1 MFVHEINNHSLTE
14 GGYFLYE
21 RTLMKERS
29 QIRLDYLISV
39 SLKPD
44 ESGSADAWTAMEK
57 DRSFY
62 IFNTKYLVVSFI
74 CRTFAVEIINI
85 SIHN

>member
-39 SLKPD
+39 RLKPD
-44 ESGSADAWTAMEK
+44 ESGSADAWTGAIHIEK
-57 DRSFY
+57 RSILLHLLTKRILY
-62 IFNTKYLVVSFI
+62 I
-74 CRTFAVEIINI
+74 EIIVVPLQ
-85 SIHN
+85 

>member
-39 SLKPD
+39 RLKPD
-44 ESGSADAWTAMEK
+44 ESGSADAWTGDIHIEK
-57 DRSFY
+57 RSILLHFL
-62 IFNTKYLVVSFI
+62 TQ
-74 CRTFAVEIINI
+74 NI
-85 SIHN
+85 L

>member
-39 SLKPD
+39 RLKPD

-57 DRSFY
+57 RSILLHFL
-62 IFNTKYLVVSFI
+62 TH
-74 CRTFAVEIINI
+74 NI
-85 SIHN
+85 W

>member
-39 SLKPD
+39 RLKPD
-44 ESGSADAWTAMEK
+44 ESGSADAWTGAIHIEK
-57 DRSFY
+57 KIYPF
-62 IFNTKYLVVSFI
+62 
-74 CRTFAVEIINI
+74 TFF
-85 SIHN
+85 

>member
-39 SLKPD
+39 RLKPD
-44 ESGSADAWTAMEK
+44 ESGSADAWTSMEK
-57 DRSFY
+57 RSILLHFLTQD
-62 IFNTKYLVVSFI
+62 IW
-74 CRTFAVEIINI
+74 
-85 SIHN
+85 